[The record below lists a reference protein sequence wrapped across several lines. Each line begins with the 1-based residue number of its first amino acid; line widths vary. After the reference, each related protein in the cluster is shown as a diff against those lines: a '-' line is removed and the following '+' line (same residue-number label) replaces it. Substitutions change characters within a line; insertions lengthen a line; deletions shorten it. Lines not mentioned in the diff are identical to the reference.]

1 MLPKPLYSGAMKN
14 GRFPTVEGQFVDI
27 INSNE
32 GEGMKVND
40 ARVTDPDVTAN
51 NGIVHTIDRVLM
63 PVSGKLN
70 YSSIQMSSTPR
81 DVYSKFSMRLI
92 ICSPGYTSVVGL
104 STTVQSLRS
113 ENENEDG
120 Y

>member
-32 GEGMKVND
+32 GKGMKVND

-63 PVSGKLN
+63 PVSGKLQFN
-70 YSSIQMSSTPR
+70 TNVI
-81 DVYSKFSMRLI
+81 D
-92 ICSPGYTSVVGL
+92 TS
-104 STTVQSLRS
+104 
-113 ENENEDG
+113 
-120 Y
+120 

>member
-63 PVSGKLN
+63 PVSGKPQFN
-70 YSSIQMSSTPR
+70 ANVI
-81 DVYSKFSMRLI
+81 D
-92 ICSPGYTSVVGL
+92 TS
-104 STTVQSLRS
+104 
-113 ENENEDG
+113 
-120 Y
+120 